1 MRAREWQRETSDGSA
16 WSSWA
21 SPVAE
26 KFSAS
31 GWQWPTASYS
41 GPTTSRVV
49 EQPVSARFLRA
60 SLHAAHGSPLRHPSP
75 SMGPTAAIVPSSS
88 LGPPLPG
95 PVEGRP
101 SIAVLNAR
109 CELENGRDRV
119 ELHGPNTE
127 SPGRGGNI
135 RSEPE
140 DGRDGQMQSKA
151 IKLAIC
157 TSQTCKEPNDTLP
170 LIRHLVLVLPWP
182 GEELKCLSRH
192 ERAQLRGP
200 SPILS
205 LILHL
210 VLALPWPGEERAT
223 PLSRFGGGVEMP
235 ASPRAS

>member
-101 SIAVLNAR
+101 CHR
-109 CELENGRDRV
+109 
-119 ELHGPNTE
+119 
-127 SPGRGGNI
+127 
-135 RSEPE
+135 RSE
-140 DGRDGQMQSKA
+140 R
-151 IKLAIC
+151 
-157 TSQTCKEPNDTLP
+157 
-170 LIRHLVLVLPWP
+170 
-182 GEELKCLSRH
+182 
-192 ERAQLRGP
+192 QLRSGEWSRSGGTAWAEHGESRQGREYTQRTGGRSRRANAVEGNQTGDLHEP
-200 SPILS
+200 DLQRTQRHTSPYTAPRS
-205 LILHL
+205 RSP
-210 VLALPWPGEERAT
+210 LAWR
-223 PLSRFGGGVEMP
+223 RVEMP
-235 ASPRAS
+235 VSPRASSATRPFSYTFPHTAPRPRSPLAWGRASNPPVPLRGGG